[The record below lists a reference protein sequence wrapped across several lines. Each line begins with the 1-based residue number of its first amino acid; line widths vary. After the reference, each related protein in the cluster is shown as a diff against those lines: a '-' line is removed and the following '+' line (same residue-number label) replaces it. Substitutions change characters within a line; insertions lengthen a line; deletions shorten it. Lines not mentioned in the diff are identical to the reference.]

1 MNSGNCNGSGESGS
15 RRKSRSICKGCL
27 RTRNCIN
34 GLFCTKQNKYVEHK
48 NGERQPSC
56 YTRGKRQRGERE
68 EGPTLPIHCIFHT
81 YYSHI

>member
-34 GLFCTKQNKYVEHK
+34 GLFCTKQNTYVEHK
-48 NGERQPSC
+48 NGERQSSC
-56 YTRGKRQRGERE
+56 YTRGKRQGGDYRGGE
-68 EGPTLPIHCIFHT
+68 EG
-81 YYSHI
+81 YRG